1 MYSACTNIEPMKQL
15 LEKENTNKNHKK
27 KETKRK
33 TYKK

>member
-1 MYSACTNIEPMKQL
+1 MYSACTNIEPMKEL
-15 LEKENTNKNHKK
+15 LEKENKNHKK